1 MIDASEAR
9 YIVDEQ
15 GNRRSVV
22 LPIEEYERLVQAA
35 EELAD
40 IADHD
45 DAVAALQSGEE
56 RIPWEESKRRRRGL

>member
-1 MIDASEAR
+1 MIDVSVAH

-22 LPIEEYERLVQAA
+22 LPIAEYERLVQAA

-40 IADHD
+40 ISDHD
-45 DAVAALQSGEE
+45 EAVAALKSGEE
-56 RIPWEESKRRRRGL
+56 RVPWEESKRRRRGL